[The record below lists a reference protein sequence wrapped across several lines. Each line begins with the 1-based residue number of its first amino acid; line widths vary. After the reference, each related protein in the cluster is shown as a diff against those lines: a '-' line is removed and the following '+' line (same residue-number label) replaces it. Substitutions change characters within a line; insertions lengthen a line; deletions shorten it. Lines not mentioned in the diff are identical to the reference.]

1 MMFAKFNAVV
11 ALVLFSL
18 VFSVPARAQ
27 VAGATLSG
35 TVTDPSGSGVPNA
48 TVSIKNAATG
58 IAREGATDTAGFYSV
73 PNLTPG
79 VYEVSFSAPGFSTQV
94 QKDIT
99 LTVGAQQ
106 ILNSAL
112 KVGQVS
118 QKIEVT
124 SEAPAVELASSAI
137 TANVDSSTMREL
149 PLNGRDWASLATLQ
163 PGIIGIHTQFATS
176 GTVNKGNRG
185 FGDQLSNS
193 GHRPNENNY
202 RINGISVNDYT
213 NGAPGSVIGLQL
225 GVDAI
230 QEFSVLTTNYSAAYG
245 RTSGGVINAIMKSG
259 TNAFHGDAYWFLRDE
274 GLDAKNFFDPT
285 TVPIPRFHRNQFGG
299 SAGGPI
305 FKDRTFFFA
314 DYEGIRQSQG
324 LTFNNLVPS
333 LNARNG
339 LLCSI
344 PQGPPNPCSTTQLPA
359 NANTNANGVD
369 LKVAPYLPFWPNPT
383 GAPVANGDF
392 APFASSGSQGYTEN
406 YVTTRVDHR
415 ISDKDSLDGVY
426 FFDRSPQTTPD
437 YYLDSTSETFSQR
450 QMAGLEETHVFSPT
464 LVNAARFGYN
474 RVIGQVLAPVSALR
488 KIAGD
493 TTLGIVAGLTA
504 PILNISG
511 LPLMQGSLGSGSRFR
526 HIQNSFQFD
535 DDAFLTRGTHSLKF
549 GFAFER
555 IQFNE
560 IASPRPTGT
569 FNFGSLQTFLQ
580 NQPTSFIA
588 LDPNFSKE
596 MGTRMSVF
604 GFYVQDDWRFRPNL
618 TLNLGVRYEP
628 TTLPSE
634 AHGQYAVVQNFFTG
648 VVTPVSNLWSHNQTL
663 RNFAP
668 RIGFSWD
675 PFRNGKTA
683 VRGGFGIF
691 DVLPLPW
698 EYTQQAAQAF
708 PFAFQT
714 SNVNPLPPGSFP
726 SPAGIAALFA
736 AAPDPHS
743 ALSYHA
749 EQKPHRNYAMNWNLN
764 VQREITPSL
773 SAMVGYVGSHTVHM
787 PFTTD
792 DSNMVVATFVP
803 GVGDLWPCGPATL
816 FGSCLAGKATKAN
829 PNVGV
834 LRPTFWDDTASYES
848 LQVQVIK
855 RMSHGIQAQ
864 GSYTWGKC
872 IDNGS
877 GGHIGDPYKNS
888 LSSLIFFDRQ
898 SRHGPCD
905 FQITHN
911 FVGNFVWD
919 VPGPKS
925 SSAILEHV
933 AGGWELGG
941 IVAASTGSPFTLLIG
956 GDPLGQNS
964 TDTADYANRLPGCN
978 PINSNYR
985 TTRQYLNLSC
995 FGLPQATAA
1004 IAAQCQPFG
1013 LRAPGTNSPTD
1024 PGSPGIAGTCANLF
1038 GNAGRNDIYGPG
1050 LINVD
1055 FSVIKNNRIPRISE
1069 SFNVQF
1075 RVEFFNIFNRAN
1087 FQSPFG
1093 TSTLFN
1099 QDGTSVG
1106 GAGVIQN
1113 TEDPSREIQLGL
1125 KIVW

>member
-1 MMFAKFNAVV
+1 M
-11 ALVLFSL
+11 L
-18 VFSVPARAQ
+18 FSVPAHAQ

-35 TVTDPSGSGVPNA
+35 TLTDPSGSGVPNA
-48 TVSIKNAATG
+48 TVSIKNTATG
-58 IAREGATDTAGFYSV
+58 IARNVATNETGFYSV

-79 VYEVSFSAPGFSTQV
+79 VYEVTFSAPGFSTQV
-94 QKDIT
+94 LKGIT

-106 ILNSAL
+106 SLNSDL

-118 QKIEVT
+118 QRIEVT
-124 SEAPAVELASSAI
+124 GEVAQVELTSSAI
-137 TANVDSSTMREL
+137 TDEVDSNTMREL

-163 PGIIGIHTQFATS
+163 PGVIGIHTQFATS

-185 FGDQLSNS
+185 FGDQLSTS

-230 QEFSVLTTNYSAAYG
+230 QEFSVLSTNYSAAYG
-245 RTSGGVINAIMKSG
+245 RTSGGVINAVMKAG

-274 GLDAKNFFDPT
+274 GLDAKNFFDPK

-324 LTFNNLVPS
+324 LTFNKLVPS

-339 LLCSI
+339 LLAS
-344 PQGPPNPCSTTQLPA
+344 GQLPA

-369 LKVAPYLPFWPNPT
+369 LKVVPYLGFWPNPT
-383 GAPVANGDF
+383 GAPIGNGDF
-392 APFASSGSQGYTEN
+392 AFFTSSGSQQYAEN
-406 YVTTRVDHR
+406 YVTTRVDHK

-450 QMAGLEETHVFSPT
+450 QMVGLEETHVFSPT

-474 RVIGQVLAPVSALR
+474 RVIGKVLAPVSALR

-493 TTLGIVAGLTA
+493 TTLGIVPGLTA

-560 IASPRPTGT
+560 RASPRPTGT
-569 FNFGSLQTFLQ
+569 FVFGSLQSFLQ
-580 NQPTSFIA
+580 NQPTNFIA

-604 GFYVQDDWRFRPNL
+604 GFYVQDDWRIRPNL

-634 AHGQYAVVQNFFTG
+634 AHGGDPALPNIFPG
-648 VVTPVSNLWSHNQTL
+648 AVTPSSNPLSPNQTL
-663 RNFAP
+663 PNFAP
-668 RIGFSWD
+668 PGRFSWD
-675 PFRNGKTA
+675 PFHNGKTA

-714 SNVNPLPPGSFP
+714 SGNLAGTTDTFP
-726 SPAGIAALFA
+726 SPPGIGALFA
-736 AAPDPHS
+736 ATPNPTT

-749 EQKPHRNYAMNWNLN
+749 EQKPHSNYAMNWNLN
-764 VQREITPSL
+764 VHREVPPSL
-773 SAMVGYVGSHTVHM
+773 SASVGYVGSHTLHM
-787 PFTTD
+787 PYTTVH
-792 DSNMVVATFVP
+792 SNMVVTKLTP
-803 GVGDLWPCGPATL
+803 GVGYLWPFPA
-816 FGSCLAGKATKAN
+816 GSGTKAN

-848 LQVQVIK
+848 LQAQVIK

-925 SSAILEHV
+925 ASEVLSAF
-933 AGGWELGG
+933 AGGWVLSW
-941 IVAASTGSPFTLLIG
+941 IVTSNTGSPFTLLIG
-956 GDPLGQNS
+956 GGPLRPHHP
-964 TDTADYANRLPGCN
+964 DTC
-978 PINSNYR
+978 
-985 TTRQYLNLSC
+985 
-995 FGLPQATAA
+995 
-1004 IAAQCQPFG
+1004 
-1013 LRAPGTNSPTD
+1013 
-1024 PGSPGIAGTCANLF
+1024 
-1038 GNAGRNDIYGPG
+1038 
-1050 LINVD
+1050 
-1055 FSVIKNNRIPRISE
+1055 E
-1069 SFNVQF
+1069 
-1075 RVEFFNIFNRAN
+1075 
-1087 FQSPFG
+1087 
-1093 TSTLFN
+1093 
-1099 QDGTSVG
+1099 
-1106 GAGVIQN
+1106 
-1113 TEDPSREIQLGL
+1113 
-1125 KIVW
+1125 

>member
-1 MMFAKFNAVV
+1 
-11 ALVLFSL
+11 
-18 VFSVPARAQ
+18 
-27 VAGATLSG
+27 
-35 TVTDPSGSGVPNA
+35 
-48 TVSIKNAATG
+48 
-58 IAREGATDTAGFYSV
+58 
-73 PNLTPG
+73 
-79 VYEVSFSAPGFSTQV
+79 
-94 QKDIT
+94 
-99 LTVGAQQ
+99 
-106 ILNSAL
+106 
-112 KVGQVS
+112 
-118 QKIEVT
+118 
-124 SEAPAVELASSAI
+124 
-137 TANVDSSTMREL
+137 VD
-149 PLNGRDWASLATLQ
+149 G
-163 PGIIGIHTQFATS
+163 
-176 GTVNKGNRG
+176 
-185 FGDQLSNS
+185 
-193 GHRPNENNY
+193 
-202 RINGISVNDYT
+202 
-213 NGAPGSVIGLQL
+213 
-225 GVDAI
+225 I
-230 QEFSVLTTNYSAAYG
+230 QEFSVLSTNYSAAYG
-245 RTSGGVINAIMKSG
+245 RTSGGVINAIMKAG
-259 TNAFHGDAYWFLRDE
+259 TNAFHGNAYWFLRDE
-274 GLDAKNFFDPT
+274 GLDAKNFFDPK

-324 LTFNNLVPS
+324 LTFNKLVPS

-339 LLCSI
+339 LLAS
-344 PQGPPNPCSTTQLPA
+344 GQLPA

-369 LKVAPYLPFWPNPT
+369 LKVVPYLGFWPNPT
-383 GAPVANGDF
+383 GAPIGNGDF
-392 APFASSGSQGYTEN
+392 AFFTSSGSQQYAEN
-406 YVTTRVDHR
+406 YVTTRVDHK
-415 ISDKDSLDGVY
+415 ISDKDSLDGFY

-450 QMAGLEETHVFSPT
+450 QMVGLEETHVFSPT

-474 RVIGQVLAPVSALR
+474 RVIGKVLAPVSALR

-493 TTLGIVAGLTA
+493 TTLGIVPGLTA

-535 DDAFLTRGTHSLKF
+535 DDAFLTRGTHALKF

-560 IASPRPTGT
+560 RASPRPTGT
-569 FNFGSLQTFLQ
+569 FVFGSLQSFLQ
-580 NQPTSFIA
+580 NQPTNFIA

-596 MGTRMSVF
+596 MGTRMSVL

-618 TLNLGVRYEP
+618 TLNLGLRYEP

-634 AHGQYAVVQNFFTG
+634 AHGGYAVVKNFFTD

-668 RIGFSWD
+668 RVGFSWD

-714 SNVNPLPPGSFP
+714 SGNLTGTTDTFP
-726 SPAGIAALFA
+726 SPPGIAALFA
-736 AAPDPHS
+736 AAPNPTT

-787 PFTTD
+787 PYTTD
-792 DSNMVVATFVP
+792 DSNMVVTKLTP
-803 GVGDLWPCGPATL
+803 GVGYLWPFPA
-816 FGSCLAGKATKAN
+816 GSGTKAN

-848 LQVQVIK
+848 LQAQVIK

-919 VPGPKS
+919 IPGPKS
-925 SSAILEHV
+925 ASEVLSAF

-941 IVAASTGSPFTLLIG
+941 IVTASTGSPFTLLIG

-964 TDTADYANRLPGCN
+964 TDTFDYPNRVAGCN
-978 PINSNYR
+978 PINGNYR
-985 TTRQYLNLSC
+985 STLQYLNLSC
-995 FGLPQATAA
+995 FALPTAPA
-1004 IAAQCQPFG
+1004 SVAAMCSPF
-1013 LRAPGTNSPTD
+1013 PGF
-1024 PGSPGIAGTCANLF
+1024 AGTCANLF

-1050 LINVD
+1050 LLNFD
-1055 FSVIKNNRIPRISE
+1055 FSIIKNNHIRRISE

-1087 FQSPFG
+1087 FQSPFDN
-1093 TSTLFN
+1093 STLFN
-1099 QDGTSVG
+1099 GDGTAAG
-1106 GAGVIQN
+1106 GAGLITS
-1113 TEDPSREIQLGL
+1113 TENPSRQIQLGL

>member
-1 MMFAKFNAVV
+1 MRGVMMFAKIDAVV

-18 VFSVPARAQ
+18 LVSVPARAQ

-35 TVTDPSGSGVPNA
+35 TVTDASGSGVPNA
-48 TVSIKNAATG
+48 TVTIKNTATG
-58 IAREGATDTAGFYSV
+58 IPREVTTDAAGFYSV

-79 VYEVSFSAPGFSTQV
+79 VYEVTFSAPGFSTQV

-106 ILNSAL
+106 SLNPAL

-118 QKIEVT
+118 QRIEVT
-124 SEAPAVELASSAI
+124 SELPQVELASSAI

-259 TNAFHGDAYWFLRDE
+259 TNSFHGDVYWFLRDE
-274 GLDAKNFFDPT
+274 GLDAKNFFDLT
-285 TVPIPRFHRNQFGG
+285 TVPIPLFHRNQFGG

-324 LTFNNLVPS
+324 LTFNSLVPS

-339 LLCSI
+339 LLAS
-344 PQGPPNPCSTTQLPA
+344 GQLPA

-369 LKVAPYLPFWPNPT
+369 LKVVPYLAFWPNPT
-383 GAPVANGDF
+383 GAPIGTGDF
-392 APFASSGSQGYTEN
+392 APFATSGSQQYAEN
-406 YVTTRVDHR
+406 YVTTRVDHK

-437 YYLDSTSETFSQR
+437 NLLDQTSETFSQR

-474 RVIGQVLAPVSALR
+474 RVIGKVLAPVSALR
-488 KIAGD
+488 KVAGD
-493 TTLGIVAGLTA
+493 TTLGIVPGLTA

-511 LPLMQGSLGSGSRFR
+511 LTLMQGSLGSGSRFR

-569 FNFGSLQTFLQ
+569 FVFGSLQSFLQ
-580 NQPTSFIA
+580 NHPTNFIA

-596 MGTRMSVF
+596 MGTRMSVL

-618 TLNLGVRYEP
+618 TLNLGLRYEP

-634 AHGQYAVVQNFFTG
+634 AHGQYAVVQNFFSG
-648 VVTPVSNLWSHNQTL
+648 VVTPVSHLWSHNQTL

-668 RIGFSWD
+668 RVGFSWD

-714 SNVNPLPPGSFP
+714 SGNLAGTTDTFP
-726 SPAGIAALFA
+726 SPPGIGALFA
-736 AAPDPHS
+736 ATPNPTT

-773 SAMVGYVGSHTVHM
+773 SAMVGYVGSHTLHM

-792 DSNMVVATFVP
+792 DSNMVVTKLTP
-803 GVGDLWPCGPATL
+803 GVGYLWPFPA
-816 FGSCLAGKATKAN
+816 GSGIKAN

-834 LRPTFWDDTASYES
+834 LRPTFWDDAASYES
-848 LQVQVIK
+848 LQAQVIK
-855 RMSHGIQAQ
+855 RMSHGVQAQ

-919 VPGPKS
+919 VPYPKS
-925 SSAILEHV
+925 SSAILEHL

-964 TDTADYANRLPGCN
+964 TDTFDYPNRLPGCN

-985 TTRQYLNLSC
+985 TTLQYLNLSC
-995 FGLPQATAA
+995 FTLPTAPA
-1004 IAAQCQPFG
+1004 SVAAMCSPF
-1013 LRAPGTNSPTD
+1013 PGF
-1024 PGSPGIAGTCANLF
+1024 AGTCANLF
-1038 GNAGRNDIYGPG
+1038 GNAGRNDVYGPG
-1050 LINVD
+1050 LLNVD
-1055 FSVIKNNRIPRISE
+1055 FSVIKNTRIRRISE

-1087 FQSPFG
+1087 FQSPFD
-1093 TSTLFN
+1093 TSNLFN
-1099 QDGTSVG
+1099 GDGTPVSP
-1106 GAGVIQN
+1106 AGVIQH
-1113 TEDPSREIQLGL
+1113 TEDPSRQIQLGL
-1125 KIVW
+1125 KIAW